1 MKQTSNLTNTPETK
15 YTGEDKGDTA
25 FQVFLP
31 DCLRGKRPKDMSQV
45 EKKQYNRLRMQFNR
59 SQESESETLKRKMND
74 AEQQKKKK
82 SEETQEQS
90 KTRKIRI
97 AQSIAKARRNETEE
111 MSRERKMKDTDQKKR
126 RILEESQDNA
136 EERKRNK
143 AQNMAK
149 ARINETEE
157 MFRKRKVKDSAQKAR
172 AKANKKPISHY
183 LARNAQQVLV
193 CTQIVKELK
202 NTEDKIGSMDK
213 RCSECNALKWTGET
227 ATICC
232 KQGKVCLESF
242 PDPPKMLQD
251 LWIKNTAEARIFRE
265 NARSFNNALA
275 LSSLIKNE
283 RKFVGFS
290 PSVVFEGKVH
300 QRYGPLMSENGEQP
314 QFAQVYIHDPATQ
327 HSVRFKNM
335 YLPQSVTKKQRMTI
349 SHLLKDLQNLMIK
362 VNPYVQDFMLVCEIP
377 DEEIKDG
384 KLLISCKGPPGTH
397 ERRYNLQ
404 QCFSE
409 VSLLTN
415 SEPNDLIL
423 RKRGGGLRTIYDLHP
438 AAQPLHFTLLFPYG
452 TKGYDGNA
460 RQKGGSR
467 RVTPREFFTYHL
479 NMRDHSSDF
488 LFRAKRLFQEYICL
502 CFNTVE
508 SQRLKFARNNQKALR
523 ADSYKNIKE
532 ILKEKVPMI
541 DKIRKDDFNL
551 KTGRKIILPS
561 SFVGSPRWYNSQFQD
576 GMAICREFHKPDFFI
591 TMTCNPHWSEI
602 TNELRDG
609 EITQDRPDLVA
620 RVFKQK
626 KDQLIKDIRSGRI
639 LGKVPAILHVIE
651 FQKRGL
657 PHVHILVILTDDDR
671 IQNSNDIDNIIC
683 AQLPPDPEIFL
694 EGSEKKYQVK
704 YGKLFLK

>member
-290 PSVVFEGKVH
+290 PSVVFEGKAH

-362 VNPYVQDFMLVCEIP
+362 VNPC
-377 DEEIKDG
+377 
-384 KLLISCKGPPGTH
+384 
-397 ERRYNLQ
+397 
-404 QCFSE
+404 
-409 VSLLTN
+409 
-415 SEPNDLIL
+415 
-423 RKRGGGLRTIYDLHP
+423 
-438 AAQPLHFTLLFPYG
+438 
-452 TKGYDGNA
+452 
-460 RQKGGSR
+460 SR
-467 RVTPREFFTYHL
+467 FYAC
-479 NMRDHSSDF
+479 M
-488 LFRAKRLFQEYICL
+488 
-502 CFNTVE
+502 
-508 SQRLKFARNNQKALR
+508 
-523 ADSYKNIKE
+523 
-532 ILKEKVPMI
+532 
-541 DKIRKDDFNL
+541 
-551 KTGRKIILPS
+551 
-561 SFVGSPRWYNSQFQD
+561 
-576 GMAICREFHKPDFFI
+576 
-591 TMTCNPHWSEI
+591 
-602 TNELRDG
+602 
-609 EITQDRPDLVA
+609 
-620 RVFKQK
+620 
-626 KDQLIKDIRSGRI
+626 
-639 LGKVPAILHVIE
+639 
-651 FQKRGL
+651 
-657 PHVHILVILTDDDR
+657 
-671 IQNSNDIDNIIC
+671 
-683 AQLPPDPEIFL
+683 
-694 EGSEKKYQVK
+694 
-704 YGKLFLK
+704 